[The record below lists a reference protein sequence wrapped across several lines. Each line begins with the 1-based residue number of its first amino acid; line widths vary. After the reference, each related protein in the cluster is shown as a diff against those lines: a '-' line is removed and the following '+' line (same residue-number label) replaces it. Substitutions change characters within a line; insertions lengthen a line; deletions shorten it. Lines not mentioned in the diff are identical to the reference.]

1 MLSQLPARSVSGF
14 FRIVML
20 RLAVAAGVVLMQLL
34 GAVRTFEFMAFA
46 GNTGKGNGQKEQ
58 REKFHRRAS

>member
-1 MLSQLPARSVSGF
+1 VSGF